1 MDISLARTE
10 VPALNCVVEESV
22 GAVAI
27 VLVILRGID
36 AALRGDGVRAARAVL
51 ITEALYVVALF
62 RQRRGG
68 RSPSQP
74 RTNNN
79 DVKLPLVSWAHKL
92 RVVFIG
98 RPLVVEGTCGNVCV
112 GCHCANPFPNPKT

>member
-1 MDISLARTE
+1 MDISLAGTE

-51 ITEALYVVALF
+51 ITEALHVVALF
-62 RQRRGG
+62 RQRRCG
-68 RSPSQP
+68 RSPSQS
-74 RTNNN
+74 RANN
-79 DVKLPLVSWAHKL
+79 DDVELPLVSWAHKV
-92 RVVFIG
+92 RVIFVG
-98 RPLVVEGTCGNVCV
+98 RPLFVEGT
-112 GCHCANPFPNPKT
+112 